1 MLASVRKG
9 IEGAKT
15 QSLQR
20 VKSLLYQLKHERKG
34 DGGEAEVY
42 GSRPHAALC
51 SRSPFSLPPIPLRAL
66 LMALLIHLHFLLLP
80 THLIDNLL

>member
-34 DGGEAEVY
+34 DGGESGGIRVETACGVVFAISFFTSSY
-42 GSRPHAALC
+42 
-51 SRSPFSLPPIPLRAL
+51 SPEGPINGFNGPINTSSFPPIAYSSY
-66 LMALLIHLHFLLLP
+66 
-80 THLIDNLL
+80 